1 MKTRIAAALAEHP
14 EINKSRRCQLLG
26 VNRSTL
32 YYKPVSIEDD
42 DIFLLNLIRDIWLKR
57 PFYGYRRITKEL
69 QVVYH
74 YPVNRKRVK
83 RLMSL
88 AEIEALY
95 PKPKTSIKSAENAI
109 YPYLLRDIKIDRPN
123 QVYMVDITYIKLGQT
138 FVYLVALIDVFSR
151 YIVGW
156 NLSESL
162 STDGCLKALKKVLKI
177 AKPEI
182 INSDQGCQFT
192 SEFWI
197 KALIKEGIK
206 ISMDGK
212 GRCIDNVY
220 IERFW
225 RAIKYEAIF
234 LNEYDNIHELEKG
247 IKKYIHF
254 YNFERYH
261 QGLNYKIPANIFFS
275 SKSKSS
281 SSNIYKLNFNKP
293 EQVTLS

>member
-1 MKTRIAAALAEHP
+1 MKTRIAAALVEHP
-14 EINKSRRCQLLG
+14 DINKSRRCRLLD

-32 YYKPVSIEDD
+32 YYKPVSIEED
-42 DIFLLNLIRDIWLKR
+42 DIFLMNLIRDIWLKR
-57 PFYGYRRITKEL
+57 PFYGYRRTTKEL
-69 QVVYH
+69 QVIYH
-74 YPVNRKRVK
+74 YNINRKRVK

-88 AEIEALY
+88 MGIEALY
-95 PKPKTSIKSAENAI
+95 PKPKTSLKALENAI
-109 YPYLLRDIKIDRPN
+109 YPYLLRNLNINHVN
-123 QVYMVDITYIKLGQT
+123 QVWMVDLTYIKLGKN
-138 FVYLVALIDVFSR
+138 FVYLIAFIDVFSR

-156 NLSESL
+156 TISESL
-162 STDGCLKALKKVLKI
+162 STEGCLTALKKALKT

-192 SEFWI
+192 SECWI
-197 KALIKEGIK
+197 KALTKIGIK

-225 RAIKYEAIF
+225 RTIKYEAIF
-234 LNEYDNIHELEKG
+234 LNEYDDINELEKE

-261 QGLNYKIPANIFFS
+261 QGLNYEIPSNIFFS
-275 SKSKSS
+275 SKSKNS
-281 SSNIYKLNFNKP
+281 SSNIYKLNFNKTG
-293 EQVTLS
+293 QVILS

>member
-14 EINKSRRCQLLG
+14 DINKSQRCRLLG

-32 YYKPVSIEDD
+32 YYEPISVEEDEV
-42 DIFLLNLIRDIWLKR
+42 FLMNLIRDIWLRR

-69 QVVYH
+69 QVVYC
-74 YPVNRKRVK
+74 YNVNRKRVK

-88 AEIEALY
+88 MGIEALY
-95 PKPKTSIKSAENAI
+95 PKPKTSVKAKENAV
-109 YPYLLRDIKIDRPN
+109 YPYLLRDLNINRAG
-123 QVYMVDITYIKLGQT
+123 QVLMVDITYIKLGQT

-156 NLSESL
+156 NISESL
-162 STDGCLKALKKVLKI
+162 STNSCLKALKKSLNVV
-177 AKPEI
+177 KPDI

-197 KALIKEGIK
+197 KALAKEGIK

-234 LNEYDNIHELEKG
+234 LNEYDDINELEIG

-254 YNFERYH
+254 YNFKRYH
-261 QGLNYKIPANIFFS
+261 QGLNYEIPADIFFS

-293 EQVTLS
+293 EQAVLS

>member
-1 MKTRIAAALAEHP
+1 MKTRIAAALLEHP
-14 EINKSRRCQLLG
+14 DISKTRRCQLLC

-32 YYKPVSIEDD
+32 YYKPVHLEED
-42 DIFLLNLIRDIWLKR
+42 DIFLMNLIRDIWLKR

-69 QVVYH
+69 QVVYQH
-74 YPVNRKRVK
+74 NVNRKRIK
-83 RLMSL
+83 RLMSMMG
-88 AEIEALY
+88 IEALY
-95 PKPKTSIKSAENAI
+95 PKPKTSLKSLENAI
-109 YPYLLRDIKIDRPN
+109 FPYLLRGLSIDRVN
-123 QVYMVDITYIKLGQT
+123 QVWMVDITYIKLGKG

-156 NLSESL
+156 ALSKTL
-162 STDGCLKALKKVLKI
+162 STEGCLKALKKALKI

-182 INSDQGCQFT
+182 INSDQGSQFT
-192 SEFWI
+192 SVFW
-197 KALIKEGIK
+197 KNALIKVGIK

-234 LNEYDNIHELEKG
+234 LNEYDDIDELEKG

-261 QGLNYKIPANIFFS
+261 QSLNYETPAKMYFS
-275 SKSKSS
+275 RKRS
-281 SSNIYKLNFNKP
+281 SSNVFQLILSKP
-293 EQVTLS
+293 EQSILS

>member
-1 MKTRIAAALAEHP
+1 MGEG
-14 EINKSRRCQLLG
+14 E
-26 VNRSTL
+26 V
-32 YYKPVSIEDD
+32 
-42 DIFLLNLIRDIWLKR
+42 FLMNLIRDIWLKR

-69 QVVYH
+69 QIVYH
-74 YPVNRKRVK
+74 YEVNRKRVK
-83 RLMSL
+83 RLMSVMG
-88 AEIEALY
+88 IEALY
-95 PKPKTSIKSAENAI
+95 PKPKTSQKSLKNVV
-109 YPYLLRDIKIDRPN
+109 YPYLLRELTIDRVN
-123 QVYMVDITYIKLGQT
+123 QVWMVDITYIKLGKA

-156 NLSESL
+156 AISDTL
-162 STDGCLKALKKVLKI
+162 STEGCLKALKKALKI

-192 SEFWI
+192 SGLWI
-197 KALIKEGIK
+197 DALTKTGIK

-234 LNEYDNIHELEKG
+234 LNEYVDMNELEKG
-247 IKKYIHF
+247 VKKYIHF

-261 QGLNYKIPANIFFS
+261 QSLDYEIPANVYFC
-275 SKSKSS
+275 SKPSN
-281 SSNIYKLNFNKP
+281 SNIYNFN
-293 EQVTLS
+293 QQQQARS